1 MMHRSTIL
9 LIVLMTFTLLT
20 QAQKYVVRETFLDAD
35 SWFYYQEYEE
45 ALSQFIQVYQQ
56 DTTHANVAYKI
67 GYCYLNIDGQ
77 ENKAIPYLKQ
87 AARDYT
93 FSYRENTYSEK
104 QAPVDAVFYLGNAYL
119 IDNQIKKAKETY
131 RQFKQL
137 LEENKNIFI
146 DPENRYN
153 LEFLNKQI
161 RTCDIALELMN
172 DPISYVANNVKAPVN
187 TNFSDDT
194 PVISG
199 DGNSMVYV
207 TKLKF
212 YDAIFYTR
220 KIDGQWTAPINL
232 MGQLG
237 IDDNAHPTSLNYDGT
252 ELYLYREER
261 LVGNIFVSH
270 LKDGIWSKAKKLN
283 EGLNTKYWEAHA
295 SISPDGQ
302 QLYFVSNREGG
313 QGDLDIYV
321 ANRLSGDNWGNIRNL
336 GPVINTQWSENTPF
350 LSEDETIL
358 FFSSEGH
365 KNMGGYDI
373 FYSLKVG
380 DLWTKPKNIGYP
392 LNTTNDD
399 NFYYPLKDGT
409 VGYLAQFSGKGY
421 GNKDIYQLELND
433 LTTPADVRVEGQLTM
448 NNPEDRTVEDF
459 RIFLIDRNSGD
470 TLLTLTEKDL
480 KNIEHFTPS
489 GAPHLVYESFKNQ
502 DERQFVI
509 SQPYEITEVFLE
521 TPPLKSPLA
530 QEQTQSPPEI
540 SAEQTHYTIE
550 KSGQKVEVKLSTK
563 QGDILLLDTYV
574 NGQFVKRDTFQLQ
587 REEFVYEYQPIE
599 GENRLL
605 FSLIGEDNQ
614 QRTEEVFI
622 SYIPIEQE
630 IASALDL
637 SDTEYQLNADG
648 KKVKI
653 RLAVK
658 DGSKLIVETYVGDEL
673 IKTEEFNVEGEEF
686 VYEYTP
692 ETEDTRIDFRVI
704 EPDNTIREGSIA
716 IKQEPI
722 TDELAALIK
731 AMQEFSNNRLKSLLP
746 SMQPSSYPTSDSLLK
761 KLRHETKRDA
771 MMDQALDASVTA
783 LLMQLDITPVA
794 FLNALK
800 ELAEPPIKE
809 ALEEAPKQP
818 ESLFSVLDYLY
829 KNQQPYGY
837 TEEDIDALLDAF
849 LANQFASPDMLHA
862 SIQQLAQSD
871 PFAALR
877 TKDKRILQISTVDD
891 LLDYLQELQLPLKQ
905 LTLYE
910 TMIQGLH
917 LDYLSSKYGYT
928 KMQPEKIA
936 EKEPTDWE
944 HNKWLYIG
952 LAAAGF
958 VIILLFIILRKRK
971 KRDKKS

>member
-1 MMHRSTIL
+1 MMRRRTIF
-9 LIVLMTFTLLT
+9 LIVLMTFALLS
-20 QAQKYVVRETFLDAD
+20 QAQRYVVRETFLDAD

-77 ENKAIPYLKQ
+77 ESRAIPYLEQ
-87 AARDYT
+87 ASRDYT
-93 FSYRENTYSEK
+93 FSYRENTYTEK
-104 QAPVDAVFYLGNAYL
+104 KAPVDAIFYLGNAYL
-119 IDNQIKKAKETY
+119 INNQIAKAKKTY
-131 RQFKQL
+131 QKFKAL
-137 LEENKNIFI
+137 LQENKSIFT

-161 RTCDIALELMN
+161 RTCDVAMELMN
-172 DPISYVANNVKAPVN
+172 NPISYVANNVKAPIN

-199 DGNSMVYV
+199 DVKSMVYV

-237 IDDNAHPTSLNYDGT
+237 IDDNAHPTSINFDGT

-261 LVGNIFVSH
+261 LVGNIYVSH
-270 LKDGIWSKAKKLN
+270 LKDGIWSKARKLN

-302 QLYFVSNREGG
+302 HLYFVSNREGG
-313 QGDLDIYV
+313 QGDLDIYI
-321 ANRLSGDNWGNIRNL
+321 ADRLEGDNWGNIRNL
-336 GPVINTQWSENTPF
+336 GSVINTNWNENTPF
-350 LSEDETIL
+350 LSADESVL

-399 NFYYPLKDGT
+399 IFYFPLKDGT
-409 VGYLAQFSGKGY
+409 EGYLALFSGKGY
-421 GNKDIYQLELND
+421 GNKDIYQLEIND

-448 NNPEDRTVEDF
+448 NNPQDRNVEDF

-470 TLLTLTEKDL
+470 TLLTLTEDEL

-489 GAPHLVYESFKNQ
+489 GAPHLVYESYKSQ
-502 DERQFVI
+502 GEKQFFI
-509 SQPYEITEVFLE
+509 SQPYNIKEIFIEK
-521 TPPLKSPLA
+521 PPLKTPIA
-530 QEQTQSPPEI
+530 QNITENNPEI
-540 SAEQTHYTIE
+540 KAEQTHYTVE
-550 KSGQKVEVKLSTK
+550 KAGQKVEVKLSTQK
-563 QGDILLLDTYV
+563 GDILLLDTYV
-574 NGQFVKRDTFQLQ
+574 NGKFVKRDTFELE
-587 REEFVYEYQPIE
+587 REQFVYEYHPIE

-614 QRTEEVFI
+614 QRTEEVFV

-673 IKTEEFNVEGEEF
+673 IKSEEFDVQGDEF

-704 EPDNTIREGSIA
+704 EPDNTVREGSLA
-716 IKQEPI
+716 IKQQPI

-731 AMQEFSNNRLKSLLP
+731 AMQEFSNNRLKTLLP
-746 SMQPSSYPTSDSLLK
+746 SMQASAYPSSDSLLK
-761 KLRHETKRDA
+761 KLRHEAKRDA
-771 MMDQALDASVTA
+771 MMDQAIDASVTA
-783 LLMQLDITPVA
+783 LILQLDISPVE

-800 ELAEPPIKE
+800 QLAQSPIKE
-809 ALEEAPKQP
+809 ALEEAPQQP

-829 KNQQPYGY
+829 KNQQPFGY

-849 LANQFASPDMLHA
+849 LASQYASPDMLHA
-862 SIQQLAQSD
+862 NLQQLAQSD
-871 PFAALR
+871 PFAALKA
-877 TKDKRILQISTVDD
+877 KDERILQISTVDD
-891 LLDYLQELQLPLKQ
+891 LLNYLQDLQLPLKSI
-905 LTLYE
+905 TLYE
-910 TMIQGLH
+910 SMIKGLH
-917 LDYLSSKYGYT
+917 LDYLSNKYGFT
-928 KMQPEKIA
+928 QKAPEKQEEVKA
-936 EKEPTDWE
+936 SRWE
-944 HNKWLYIG
+944 VNKWIYLG

-958 VIILLFIILRKRK
+958 VIIVLFIILRKRK

>member
-1 MMHRSTIL
+1 
-9 LIVLMTFTLLT
+9 MTFALLS

-67 GYCYLNIDGQ
+67 GYCYLNIEGQ
-77 ENKAIPYLKQ
+77 ESRAIPYLEQ
-87 AARDYT
+87 ASRDYT
-93 FSYRENTYSEK
+93 FSYRENTYAEK
-104 QAPVDAVFYLGNAYL
+104 KAPVDAIFYLGNAYL
-119 IDNQIKKAKETY
+119 INNQIAKAQKTYQEFKE
-131 RQFKQL
+131 L
-137 LEENKNIFI
+137 LQENKSIFS

-161 RTCDIALELMN
+161 RTCDVALEFMN
-172 DPISYVANNVKAPVN
+172 NPISYVANNVKAPIN
-187 TNFSDDT
+187 TTFSDDT

-199 DGNSMVYV
+199 DGKSMVYV

-220 KIDGQWTAPINL
+220 KIDGQWAAPINL

-237 IDDNAHPTSLNYDGT
+237 IDDNAHPTSINFDGT

-261 LVGNIFVSH
+261 LVGNIYVSH

-302 QLYFVSNREGG
+302 HLYFVSNREGG
-313 QGDLDIYV
+313 QGDLDIYI
-321 ANRLSGDNWGNIRNL
+321 ADRLAGDNWGNIRNL
-336 GPVINTQWSENTPF
+336 SPVINTKWNENTPF
-350 LSEDETIL
+350 LSADESVL

-373 FYSLKVG
+373 FYSLRVG
-380 DLWTKPKNIGYP
+380 ELWTKPKNIGYP

-399 NFYYPLKDGT
+399 VFYFPLKDGT
-409 VGYLAQFSGKGY
+409 EGYLALFSGKGY
-421 GNKDIYQLELND
+421 GNKDIYQLEIND

-448 NNPEDRTVEDF
+448 NNPEDRNVEDF

-470 TLLTLTEKDL
+470 TLLTLTEEEL

-489 GAPHLVYESFKNQ
+489 GAPHLVYESYKSQ
-502 DERQFVI
+502 GEKQFLI
-509 SQPYEITEVFLE
+509 SQPYDIKEVFIE
-521 TPPLKSPLA
+521 KPPLKTPTA
-530 QEQTQSPPEI
+530 QNLTENNPEI
-540 SAEQTHYTIE
+540 KAEQTHYTVE
-550 KSGQKVEVKLSTK
+550 RAGQKVEVKLSTQK
-563 QGDILLLDTYV
+563 GDILLLDTYV
-574 NGQFVKRDTFQLQ
+574 NGKFAKRDTFELE
-587 REEFVYEYQPIE
+587 REQFVYEYQPIE

-614 QRTEEVFI
+614 QRTEEVFV

-658 DGSKLIVETYVGDEL
+658 DGSKLIVETYVDDEL
-673 IKTEEFNVEGEEF
+673 IKTEEFDVQGDEF

-704 EPDNTIREGSIA
+704 EPDSTVREGSLA
-716 IKQEPI
+716 IKQQPI

-731 AMQEFSNNRLKSLLP
+731 AMQEFSNNRLKTLLP
-746 SMQPSSYPTSDSLLK
+746 SMQASAYPSSDSLLK
-761 KLRHETKRDA
+761 KLRHEAKRDA
-771 MMDQALDASVTA
+771 MMDQAIDASVTA
-783 LLMQLDITPVA
+783 LILQLDMSPVE
-794 FLNALK
+794 FINALK
-800 ELAEPPIKE
+800 QLAESPIKE
-809 ALEEAPKQP
+809 ALEEAPQHP
-818 ESLFSVLDYLY
+818 ETLFSVLDYLY
-829 KNQQPYGY
+829 KNQQPFGY
-837 TEEDIDALLDAF
+837 TEEDIDALLDTF
-849 LANQFASPDMLHA
+849 LALQYASPDMLHA
-862 SIQQLAQSD
+862 NLQQLAQSD
-871 PFAALR
+871 PFAALK
-877 TKDKRILQISTVDD
+877 TKDERILQISTVDD
-891 LLDYLQELQLPLKQ
+891 LLNYLQDLQLPLKSI
-905 LTLYE
+905 TLYE
-910 TMIQGLH
+910 SMIKGLH
-917 LDYLSSKYGYT
+917 LDYVSSKYGFT
-928 KMQPEKIA
+928 KKAPEKQEEVKA
-936 EKEPTDWE
+936 SRWE
-944 HNKWLYIG
+944 ANKWIYLG

-958 VIILLFIILRKRK
+958 VIIVLFIILRKRK